1 MKNSQIYM
9 RANEVAEELG
19 ISVGHA
25 YKIIQTLNEELE
37 KRGYIVLRG
46 RIDRKFFHEKLYTT
60 RNETGGEKDGSI

>member
-60 RNETGGEKDGSI
+60 RSETEGEQDGSI

>member
-46 RIDRKFFHEKLYTT
+46 RIDRKFFHAKLYTT
-60 RNETGGEKDGSI
+60 RSETGGEKDGSI

>member
-25 YKIIQTLNEELE
+25 YKIIQTLNEELG

-60 RNETGGEKDGSI
+60 RSETGGEKDGSI